1 MMQLYAVMYAMT
13 RKDAI
18 SCSRML
24 VYASRCST
32 CIDAWYENNIYYLLQ
47 RDDYLCRSMQY
58 MLWCMVCCHWLE
70 LMQSIACWWKYWFT
84 WILWTSGMF
93 SLLYNV
99 CMLLRLVDVHGI
111 VLCSQFHNLNW
122 NTYSTFE
129 LLMISDASWWCMCH
143 LMQKMPFIVHQWWH

>member
-13 RKDAI
+13 RKDTI

-32 CIDAWYENNIYYLLQ
+32 CIDVWYDNNIYYLLQ
-47 RDDYLCRSMQY
+47 WDDYLCRSMQY

-84 WILWTSGMF
+84 WSLWTSGMF

-111 VLCSQFHNLNW
+111 ILCSQFHNLNW

-129 LLMISDASWWCMCH
+129 LWLLMHPDDAC
-143 LMQKMPFIVHQWWH
+143 VT